1 MSFSAEGERILQ
13 ATKVGLYKAGLEIM
27 RESLRICPIDT
38 GVLRSSARV
47 EEPEQ
52 TPTRV
57 SVKMGYG
64 YGVQVNPKTGQ
75 IAAQYAVPVHERL
88 DQHHEPPTKAKFLE
102 DPVLAYIPRFGR
114 TVAATI
120 TRGDTTVDIGE
131 VIGDLEV

>member
-13 ATKVGLYKAGLEIM
+13 AARIGLYKAGLEIM

-38 GVLRSSARV
+38 GVLRSSAHV
-47 EEPEQ
+47 EEPEVRPSQ
-52 TPTRV
+52 V

-88 DQHHEPPTKAKFLE
+88 DQHHEPPTQAKYLQ
-102 DPVLAYIPRFGR
+102 DPVLAYIPHFAR
-114 TVAATI
+114 TVAASI
-120 TRGDTTVDIGE
+120 TIGE
-131 VIGDLEV
+131 RHLPLVDL